1 MSWHQV
7 YLFISFFT
15 IGNKLLLFLLFF
27 FQRSNKRFNKL
38 LAFIIG
44 SAIPLMITNLLN
56 YLQETEYISLMFVGN
71 AGSMLYYPL
80 CVLFFHE
87 SLKIPLKT
95 GWKFQV
101 YMWGPVAYYLLLM
114 IVFLFM
120 LDAPARL
127 HYIEDIISYRWES
140 RLALITMTPI
150 YFLFLAHSVY
160 FLIFIRKAHY
170 LTVGFGKD
178 HLIRRRYR
186 FVRTF
191 VVLLI
196 GLSITMAIFGLFDLS
211 NQVIDM
217 LLVPVF
223 SNILT
228 LLIVYFAFDGRL
240 VQEESSSFQLVEHRK
255 GATLKPEKGVVPKTK
270 RKELKQEIDNFFEEN
285 TAFCDSDFSLQK
297 MAELMKVPAHQLS
310 FVINAE
316 HGQSFS
322 ELLGYYRIR
331 RAKSMIESDAFE
343 QLTIEGIGQMVGYK
357 SKSTFFNQFKKNTG
371 YTPLYFKRRIT
382 ENSTGVSG
390 AE

>member
-44 SAIPLMITNLLN
+44 SAIPLMVTNLLN

-114 IVFLFM
+114 IVFLFI
-120 LDAPARL
+120 LDAPTRL

-140 RLALITMTPI
+140 RLALATMTPI

-160 FLIFIRKAHY
+160 FLTFIRKAHY

-211 NQVIDM
+211 NQAIDM

-240 VQEESSSFQLVEHRK
+240 VQEESSSFQLVENRK

-322 ELLGYYRIR
+322 ELLGYHRIR

-382 ENSTGVSG
+382 ENSPGASG

>member
-1 MSWHQV
+1 M
-7 YLFISFFT
+7 YLFISFIT

-101 YMWGPVAYYLLLM
+101 YMWGPVSYYLLLM
-114 IVFLFM
+114 MVFLFV

-127 HYIEDIISYRWES
+127 HYIEDIVSYRWES
-140 RLALITMTPI
+140 GLALATMTPI
-150 YFLFLAHSVY
+150 YVLFLAHSIY
-160 FLIFIRKAHY
+160 FIFFIRKAHH
-170 LTVGFGKD
+170 LTIRFGEN
-178 HLIRRRYR
+178 HIIRRRYR

-196 GLSITMAIFGLFDLS
+196 SLSVTMAIFGFFDLS

-217 LLVPVF
+217 LLVPMF
-223 SNILT
+223 SNVLT
-228 LLIVYFAFDGRL
+228 LLIVYFAFDGRM
-240 VQEESSSFQLVEHRK
+240 VQEENTSFQLLENKK
-255 GATLKPEKGVVPKTK
+255 GGSILKPIKGIVPKAK
-270 RKELKQEIDNFFEEN
+270 RKALKHEIDAFFEN
-285 TAFCDSDFSLQK
+285 STAFCESDFSLQK

-316 HGQSFS
+316 YGQSFS

-331 RAKSMIESDAFE
+331 RAKSMIESDAFK

-371 YTPLYFKRRIT
+371 NTPLYFRQQKSEDT
-382 ENSTGVSG
+382 KTLSG
-390 AE
+390 GE